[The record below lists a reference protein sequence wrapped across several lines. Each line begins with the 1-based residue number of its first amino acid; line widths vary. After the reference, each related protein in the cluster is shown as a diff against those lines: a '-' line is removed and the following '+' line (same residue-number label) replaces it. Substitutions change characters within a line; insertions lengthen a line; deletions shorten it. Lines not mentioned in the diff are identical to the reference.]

1 MNTLALLG
9 AGASVDAG
17 VPGSTAMTRQIVA
30 ALDTPQNQYYGITHA
45 VNYAIGA
52 MIAHRT
58 ANGANAYAG
67 IDVEDLFSA
76 VQMLAERE
84 SLEIAPFVQ
93 WSPALAGVRQ
103 GGGSMPA
110 FFDKDFREGVLEN
123 RAFKGPGEM
132 IKKAVEALTGSNSA
146 STEELYTRLQ
156 MELLNA
162 LTRLVSVTDKDVDY
176 LHPLLPTSDT
186 PVEIATLNY
195 DRSVE
200 LLCERRGVRLD
211 TGIASWSG
219 GSDWQWDEE
228 AEVRLLKI
236 HGSIDWRIHEEKGLG
251 GLHETKVVTVGASDS
266 PHYGSL
272 PGVVFGARGKLRAD
286 GPFLSML
293 REFENML
300 ARADRLLVVGYSF
313 RDAHINVALTRWIN
327 SSPLRNITVID
338 PAFNNDPRV
347 YERSSFSAQLLS
359 ATRSLEGSQW
369 VRKLNLRV
377 LKNTA
382 AQGLTAPDLWS
393 RPPEGAEFSHL
404 VENKSDVTQ
413 VGADVS

>member
-1 MNTLALLG
+1 MADLGEQMKTLTLLG
-9 AGASVDAG
+9 AGASMDAG
-17 VPGSTAMTRQIVA
+17 VPGSTAMTQKIVEA
-30 ALDTPQNQYYGITHA
+30 VDTPHNRHYGLTHA

-103 GGGSMPA
+103 GGGAMPA
-110 FFDKDFREGVLEN
+110 FFDKDFREGILEN

-146 STEELYTRLQ
+146 STEQLYTRLQ
-156 MELLNA
+156 TELLNA
-162 LTRLVSVTDKDVDY
+162 LTKLVSVTDKDVDY
-176 LHPLLPTSDT
+176 LHPLLQTGDR

-195 DRSVE
+195 DRSIE
-200 LLCERRGVRLD
+200 LLCEQRGVQLD
-211 TGIASWSG
+211 TGISSWSG
-219 GSDWQWDEE
+219 GSDWHWEDD

-236 HGSIDWRIHEEKGLG
+236 HGSIDWRIHKDKGLG
-251 GLHETKVVTVGASDS
+251 GLYETKVVAVDETDS
-266 PHYGSL
+266 QDYRSM

-300 ARADRLLVVGYSF
+300 TRADRLLVVGYSF

-327 SSPLRNITVID
+327 SSPLRNLTIID

-347 YERSSFSAQLLS
+347 YDRDSFSAQLLS
-359 ATRSLEGSQW
+359 ATSIFEGGQQVS
-369 VRKLNLRV
+369 KLNLRV
-377 LKNTA
+377 LKSTA
-382 AQGLTAPDLWS
+382 AEGLAASDLWS
-393 RPPEGAEFSHL
+393 RSP
-404 VENKSDVTQ
+404 
-413 VGADVS
+413 VGAT

>member
-9 AGASVDAG
+9 AGASMDAG
-17 VPGSTAMTRQIVA
+17 VPGSTAMTQQIVA
-30 ALDTPQNQYYGITHA
+30 ALDTPQDQYYGITHA

-110 FFDKDFREGVLEN
+110 FFDKEFREGILEN
-123 RAFKGPGEM
+123 RAFQGPGEM

-146 STEELYTRLQ
+146 STEKLYTHLQ
-156 MELLNA
+156 VELLNA
-162 LTRLVSVTDKDVDY
+162 LTKLVSVTDKDVDY
-176 LHPLLPTSDT
+176 LHPLLQGGDS
-186 PVEIATLNY
+186 PVEIASLNY
-195 DRSVE
+195 DRSIE

-219 GSDWQWDEE
+219 GSDWHWDDA

-251 GLHETKVVTVGASDS
+251 GLYETKVVAVGESDS
-266 PHYGSL
+266 SHHRSL

-293 REFENML
+293 REFENMM

-327 SSPLRNITVID
+327 SSPLRNMTVID
-338 PAFNNDPRV
+338 PSFNNDPRV
-347 YERSSFSAQLLS
+347 YGRDNFSAQLLS
-359 ATRSLEGSQW
+359 AASSFEGGQQVS
-369 VRKLNLRV
+369 KLNLRV
-377 LKNTA
+377 LKTTA
-382 AQGLTAPDLWS
+382 AHGLTASDLWS
-393 RPPEGAEFSHL
+393 RSPEGGS
-404 VENKSDVTQ
+404 
-413 VGADVS
+413 

>member
-9 AGASVDAG
+9 AGASMDAG
-17 VPGSTAMTRQIVA
+17 VPGSTAMTQQIVA

-45 VNYAIGA
+45 VKYAIGA

-67 IDVEDLFSA
+67 IDVENLFSA

-103 GGGSMPA
+103 GSGSMPA
-110 FFDKDFREGVLEN
+110 FFDRDFREGILKD

-146 STEELYTRLQ
+146 STEELYNRLQ

-162 LTRLVSVTDKDVDY
+162 LTNLVSVTDKDVDY
-176 LHPLLPTSDT
+176 LSPLLQMRDN

-200 LLCERRGVRLD
+200 LMCERRGIRLD
-211 TGIASWSG
+211 TGISGWSG
-219 GSDWQWDEE
+219 GSDWRWDDD

-236 HGSIDWRIHEEKGLG
+236 HGSIDWRIHREKGLG
-251 GLHETKVVTVGASDS
+251 GLYETKVVAASES
-266 PHYGSL
+266 GPPQHRSL

-313 RDAHINVALTRWIN
+313 RDAHINVALSRWIN
-327 SSPLRNITVID
+327 SSPLRNITIID

-347 YERSSFSAQLLS
+347 YERDSFSSQLLS
-359 ATRSLEGSQW
+359 ATRIYEGGNQ
-369 VRKLNLRV
+369 VCKLNLRV
-377 LKNTA
+377 LKETA
-382 AQGLTAPDLWS
+382 AHGLSASYLWS
-393 RPPEGAEFSHL
+393 RSPEGVF
-404 VENKSDVTQ
+404 
-413 VGADVS
+413 

>member
-1 MNTLALLG
+1 MKTLALLG
-9 AGASVDAG
+9 AGASMDAG
-17 VPGSTAMTRQIVA
+17 VPGSTAMTQKIVDA
-30 ALDTPQNQYYGITHA
+30 VDTPRNRYYGITHA

-58 ANGANAYAG
+58 ANGASVYAG

-93 WSPALAGVRQ
+93 WSPSLAGVRQ
-103 GGGSMPA
+103 GGDSMPA
-110 FFDKDFREGVLEN
+110 FFDDDFRAGILEK
-123 RAFKGPGEM
+123 RAFNGPGEM

-146 STEELYTRLQ
+146 ATDELYTRLQ
-156 MELLNA
+156 EELLTA
-162 LTRLVSVTDKDVDY
+162 LTELVSVTDKDVDY
-176 LHPLLPTSDT
+176 LHPLLQMTQG

-195 DRSVE
+195 DQSVE

-211 TGIASWSG
+211 TGIAGWSG
-219 GSDWQWDEE
+219 GSDWHWDDD

-236 HGSIDWRIHEEKGLG
+236 HGSIDWQIHEERGLG
-251 GLHETKVVTVGASDS
+251 GLYETKVISVGESESKDLR
-266 PHYGSL
+266 SL

-327 SSPLRNITVID
+327 AAPFRNVTVID
-338 PAFNNDPRV
+338 PAFNSDPRV
-347 YERSSFSAQLLS
+347 YGRDNFSSQLLS
-359 ATRSLEGSQW
+359 AARHYEGGQQTS
-369 VRKLNLRV
+369 KLNLRV
-377 LKNTA
+377 LRTTA
-382 AQGLTAPDLWS
+382 AQGLSASDLWS
-393 RPPEGAEFSHL
+393 KSLEG
-404 VENKSDVTQ
+404 
-413 VGADVS
+413 VS

>member
-1 MNTLALLG
+1 MNEVGVTKNTLALLG
-9 AGASVDAG
+9 AGASIDAG
-17 VPGSTAMTRQIVA
+17 VPGSTAMTQQIVA

-103 GGGSMPA
+103 GGDSMPA
-110 FFDKDFREGVLEN
+110 FFDKDFREGMFEN

-146 STEELYTRLQ
+146 STEELYNRLQ
-156 MELLNA
+156 TELLNA
-162 LTRLVSVTDKDVDY
+162 LTMLVSVTDKDVDY
-176 LHPLLPTSDT
+176 LTPLLQVSDS

-195 DRSVE
+195 DRSIE
-200 LLCERRGVRLD
+200 LLCERRGIRLD
-211 TGIASWSG
+211 TGIASWTG
-219 GSDWQWDEE
+219 GSDWHWDDD

-236 HGSIDWRIHEEKGLG
+236 HGSIDWRMRQEKGLG
-251 GLHETKVVTVGASDS
+251 GLYETKVVTAGKADS
-266 PHYGSL
+266 SQYGSL

-300 ARADRLLVVGYSF
+300 SRADRLLVVGYSF

-327 SSPLRNITVID
+327 SSPLRDMTVID

-347 YERSSFSAQLLS
+347 YERNSFPTQLLS
-359 ATRSLEGSQW
+359 ATQSYEESKPI
-369 VRKLNLRV
+369 RKLNLRV
-377 LKNTA
+377 LKETA
-382 AQGLTAPDLWS
+382 AQGLTASDLWS
-393 RPPEGAEFSHL
+393 RLPEGAS
-404 VENKSDVTQ
+404 
-413 VGADVS
+413 

>member
-393 RPPEGAEFSHL
+393 RPPEGAEFAHL